1 MVTGDP
7 SRFDWTLVR
16 SFLAVFDA
24 GSLTAAARRSG
35 ARQPTLS
42 RHVAEL
48 EAQLGVPLF
57 ERTGRGVT
65 PTAAAL
71 AIAEAARQ
79 MQDAAGAVG
88 RGIAGTRAASRGVVR
103 VTTSEVAATW
113 LLPAVLARLQRAH
126 PTIELE
132 LVSSNELT
140 NLLRR
145 EADIAVRMVRP
156 AQQSLIARK
165 LGEIGIVAAAHSSY
179 LAKAPPLARLDDLR
193 AHRLIGYDRDDTI
206 LRGFA
211 RAGLALTRADFA
223 LRTDDQVAYGRL
235 VAEGAGIGFVAR
247 YNLRFWP
254 GVVAVLPMLT
264 APALP
269 CWLAV
274 HREIRANPLVRTV
287 YDFLA
292 RELPPLLAR

>member
-1 MVTGDP
+1 MAADLAN
-7 SRFDWTLVR
+7 FDWKLVR
-16 SFLAVFDA
+16 SFLAVLDA
-24 GSLTAAARRSG
+24 GSLTAAARQSG
-35 ARQPTLS
+35 AQQPTLS

-48 EAQLGVPLF
+48 EQQLGVPLF

-65 PTAAAL
+65 PTGAAL

-79 MQDAAGAVG
+79 MQDAATAVA
-88 RGIAGTRAASRGVVR
+88 RGLAASRSATRGVVR

-113 LLPAVLARLQRAH
+113 LLPAVLVRLQRAH
-126 PTIELE
+126 PQIEIEL
-132 LVSSNELT
+132 VASNELT

-156 AQQSLIARK
+156 AQSSLVAKK
-165 LGEIGIVAAAHSSY
+165 LGEIGIVAAAHQSY
-179 LAKAPPLARLDDLR
+179 LAKAPPLRTPDDLP
-193 AHRLIGYDRDDTI
+193 AHRLIGFDRDDAI

-211 RAGLALTRADFA
+211 AAGLALSRSDFA

-247 YNLRFWP
+247 YNLRCWP
-254 GVVAVLPMLT
+254 GVVEVLPGLT
-264 APALP
+264 TATLP

-274 HREIRANPLVRTV
+274 HREIRSNPLVRTV

-292 RELPPLLAR
+292 RDLPAALAH